1 MILVQDLRGQT
12 LNRYRALPGSAMG
25 GQRGQEVGNIGK
37 RISSEGLEGGNI
49 RAKFSRSKE

>member
-12 LNRYRALPGSAMG
+12 LNRSRALPGSAMG
-25 GQRGQEVGNIGK
+25 GQRGQEVRNIGK